1 MQAKIEF
8 YFGVELDKNKKP
20 LDAAQAAIGLQ
31 AVERLAIQLY
41 GGVTVQDATGAW
53 QGETHLYREKS
64 VILTVFSG
72 NPYTNDDAKLAQAI
86 KDYLGQEGVLVV
98 HSACRGRIM

>member
-20 LDAAQAAIGLQ
+20 LDAAHAAIGLQ
-31 AVERLAIQLY
+31 AVERLALQLY
-41 GGVTVQDATGAW
+41 GGVTIQHSTGAW

-64 VILTVFSG
+64 VILTVFTS
-72 NPYTNDDAKLAQAI
+72 NPYNYEDEILAQAI
-86 KDYLGQEGVLVV
+86 KCHLSQEGVLVV